1 MTSSATLQI
10 ASTLDDINWQE
21 LADVFERAPLGKRD
35 PVRLEHTFR
44 NSGVCAFAWL
54 DGQLV
59 GAGRALTDHLS
70 YAFILDVV
78 LLPEYHGNGFG
89 RQIMNYLAT
98 HSGAQNHVLHAVPER
113 QPFYAALGYRKM
125 TTAMALF
132 EQPDFWHQN
141 GYIE

>member
-1 MTSSATLQI
+1 MKDAAKLQI
-10 ASTLDDINWQE
+10 FSDVDAIDWPA
-21 LADVFERAPLGKRD
+21 LANVFERAPLGKRD
-35 PVRLEHTFR
+35 PVRLEQTFR

-59 GAGRALTDHLS
+59 GTGRALTDQLS

-78 LLPEYHGNGFG
+78 LLPEHQGRGFG
-89 RQIMNYLAT
+89 RQIMDYLAT
-98 HSGAQNHVLHAVPER
+98 KSGARNHVLHAVPER

-132 EQPDFWHQN
+132 EHPDFWHEN